1 MDYDKLYGKPK
12 AVIPPPVEDEPIAI
26 DLPETDDI
34 KELCRAAVPGLVRKA
49 VQMAH
54 ESKKLET
61 VLGALKELLDRGY
74 GKPAQTMELNGKV
87 QHETLII
94 MRSEPALEA
103 IEAEVVKELVD
114 GSSTT
119 T

>member
-74 GKPAQTMELNGKV
+74 GKPAQTMELSGKV
-87 QHETLII
+87 MHETLII
-94 MRSEPALEA
+94 QRSAPMLPPVDVETKK
-103 IEAEVVKELVD
+103 EVIDVE
-114 GSSTT
+114 
-119 T
+119 